1 MKKRSITVL
10 AAAVT
15 VALLCACTPQED
27 IVETAVSIIHRETT
41 APTVAPETTL
51 PTPQPEET
59 SEAFQMALKTIH
71 DELVFP
77 GLSGDAKIELW
88 EPGTIEDEQFAIVDV
103 DGDGEKE
110 LLVSVSNTYM
120 AGMCELVYGYDAETD
135 SVKLEAEAFP
145 GVTYY
150 SGMMKV
156 LSSHN
161 QGHAGDVLWP
171 YSVMTYDP
179 TEDSYKLAYYVDA
192 WSRELSETDYEG
204 NPYPEDIDTDRDGY
218 VYLITENDQQRILNR
233 TDFEKWE
240 AELFAGK
247 EPLNIPWQ
255 KMTAEN
261 IGIS

>member
-10 AAAVT
+10 AAVMAA
-15 VALLCACTPQED
+15 ALLCACAPQED
-27 IVETAVSIIHRETT
+27 TVETIVPTIPTET
-41 APTVAPETTL
+41 AIPTT
-51 PTPQPEET
+51 QPKDDSATEN
-59 SEAFQMALKTIH
+59 AFQAALKTIH
-71 DELVFP
+71 DELTFP

-88 EPGTIEDEQFAIVDV
+88 EPGTIEDEQFAILDV

-150 SGMMKV
+150 PGMMKV

-171 YSVMTYDP
+171 YSVMTYDEG
-179 TEDSYKLAYYVDA
+179 EDVYKLAYFVDA

-204 NPYPEDIDTDRDGY
+204 NPYPEDIDTDHDGY

-233 TDFEKWE
+233 ADFKKWE
-240 AELFAGK
+240 AELFGGK
-247 EPLNIPWQ
+247 EPLTIPWQ
-255 KMTAEN
+255 KLTAEN
-261 IGIS
+261 IA